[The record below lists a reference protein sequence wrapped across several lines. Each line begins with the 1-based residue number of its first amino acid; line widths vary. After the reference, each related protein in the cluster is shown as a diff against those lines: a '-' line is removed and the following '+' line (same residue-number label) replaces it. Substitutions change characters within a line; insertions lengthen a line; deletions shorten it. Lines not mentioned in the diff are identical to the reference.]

1 MNKENIKNIFYNFVK
16 DKKVIEIQEN
26 RIGHINNTFF
36 IYTKN
41 RKYVLQ
47 KISHIFNRKNVC
59 FNIKEIFYFLKN
71 KKDSWKIWESFKIL
85 TPVFL
90 ADWKICLNYKN
101 EFYRLY
107 EFIENSIVLD
117 EITLENTE
125 DIWRWI
131 WEFYSYLDWFNWNL
145 KEPFDNFHNI
155 RFYYNQYLKL
165 DKNYKYNKN
174 QEEIKIKNW
183 IDSNVNKLEKYA
195 DLIEKLPKRLIH
207 QDMKLSNML
216 FDENWEKL
224 VSIVDWDTFDLWSIL
239 IDFWDM
245 CRSFITKVDYN
256 LEIFELFLKGYF
268 SKMKDIL
275 TNEEKQNLL
284 LAFEMINLE
293 LAIRYFNQYLWW
305 EKVFNLENKEILQK
319 ILKLYN
325 TANFLKNNKQNL
337 EQIVLKY
344 I

>member
-1 MNKENIKNIFYNFVK
+1 MDNKNIKQIFNNFVK
-16 DKKVIEIQEN
+16 DTEIIDIKENKV
-26 RIGHINNTFF
+26 GYINNTFF
-36 IYTKN
+36 IYTTNK
-41 RKYVLQ
+41 KYVLQ
-47 KISHIFNRKNVC
+47 KISSIFNRENVC
-59 FNIKEIFYFLKN
+59 FNIKEVFYFLKN
-71 KKDSWKIWESFKIL
+71 KKKSWEIWKGFKIL

-90 ADWKICLNYKN
+90 NNWSVCLNYEN
-101 EFYRLY
+101 EFFRLY
-107 EFIENSIVLD
+107 EFIKKSIVLE
-117 EITLENTE
+117 EITLENAE
-125 DIWRWI
+125 NIWRWI
-131 WEFYSYLDWFNWNL
+131 WEFYSYLDWFDWKL

-183 IDSNVNKLEKYA
+183 IDSNVDKLEKYA
-195 DLIEKLPKRLIH
+195 DLIDKLPKRLIH

-216 FDENWEKL
+216 FDENQEKL

-325 TANFLKNNKQNL
+325 TAKFINNNK
-337 EQIVLKY
+337 VKLKG
-344 I
+344 IIFK